1 MSSKAVVYY
10 MKYTILEKAYSPEDF
25 RKRGHRLID
34 ELADHL
40 DRTLHEKSE
49 KVIEWNPPEKEQI
62 FWKDFLKNGDTE
74 QFFPEVLKHTIH
86 LHHPRYM
93 GHQATPT
100 APLTALSSM
109 VNALFNNGMA
119 VYEMGMA
126 PTMIEETVTGF
137 LCEKVGYGPKANGF
151 LTSGGTLANLTALLA
166 ARRATASYDVWNKG
180 NGKALGIMVSEEAH
194 YCVDRAAKI
203 MGLGEQGVIKI
214 PTTEDFKMDTTLLET
229 YYERASKNG
238 IEVFAVVG
246 SAPSTATGIH
256 DDLEVLGNFSKK
268 HKLWFHVDG
277 AHGGAAIFSPKYRHT
292 LKGVEMGDSIVI
304 DGHKMMMMP
313 MITTA
318 LLFKEGVN
326 SYATFSQKADYLL
339 GQTQQDWF
347 NSGKRTFEC
356 TKTMMSMNWYLLLK
370 SYGEELF
377 DAYVTTLYDLG
388 HQFGGLINEDAQF
401 ELAVNPMS
409 NIVCFRY
416 IEPGKDNTT
425 LDRCNEAVR
434 QALLEEG
441 EFYIVQT
448 KLRQRHYLRV
458 TLMNPFTTTTHLQQ
472 LLSKIKEKASEWTP

>member
-1 MSSKAVVYY
+1 MEKD
-10 MKYTILEKAYSPEDF
+10 ILKTAYSPDDF

-40 DRTLHEKSE
+40 DRSLSEKSE
-49 KVIEWNPPEKEQI
+49 KVIDWNQPEKEQV
-62 FWKDFLKNGDTE
+62 FWKDFLKNGDNE

-93 GHQATPT
+93 GHQAAPT
-100 APLTALSSM
+100 APITALSSM
-109 VNALFNNGMA
+109 VSALFNNGMA

-137 LCEKVGYGPKANGF
+137 LCEKVGYGPNANGF

-214 PTTEDFKMDTTLLET
+214 PTTEDFKMDTDLLET
-229 YYERASKNG
+229 YYKRASDKG

-256 DDLEVLGNFSKK
+256 DDLEILGNFCKK

-277 AHGGAAIFSPKYRHT
+277 AHGGAAIFSSKYKPALR
-292 LKGVEMGDSIVI
+292 GIEMGDSIVI

-318 LLFKEGVN
+318 LLFKDGGN

-339 GQTQQDWF
+339 GQTQKDWY

-356 TKTMMSMNWYLLLK
+356 TKTMMSINWYLLLK
-370 SYGEELF
+370 TYGEELF

-388 HQFGGLINEDAQF
+388 HQFGMLITEDSEF
-401 ELAVNPMS
+401 ELAVAPMS

-416 IEPGKDNTT
+416 TDPGLEDTVLDQYNET
-425 LDRCNEAVR
+425 LR
-434 QALLEEG
+434 QELLEEG

-448 KLRQRHYLRV
+448 KLRGKHYLRV
-458 TLMNPFTTTTHLQQ
+458 TLMNPFTTLTHLKQ
-472 LLSKIKEKASEWTP
+472 LLSKIKEKATVWTP